1 MEVRHKHNQ
10 FAPLYNGM
18 FSHPVWAARADR
30 AQSITGLLLGLFIIV
45 HLHFES
51 SIMLGKQ
58 AFYTVVQFLEGG
70 IFSESGHGFPILTQV
85 FSVFML
91 LIVMLHA
98 LFALRRFP
106 TQIKQ
111 WFKLREQMNVIP
123 HQDTKIW
130 FWQMLTGFILFFL
143 VPVHL
148 FTLIATPDIGPHLSA
163 ERVYHDNAWLLYLV
177 LLPAVVIHAMFGLY
191 RVVIKWGIFSNRVGL
206 LKLAKVMVVYLI
218 ALGIASLVTYLV
230 IGHGLALPVV
240 PYSGV

>member
-1 MEVRHKHNQ
+1 
-10 FAPLYNGM
+10 M